1 MTKRS
6 EGRAAARASAA
17 RASGEGTLSFYAG
30 LVNWYR
36 QMQCAWDRFWFEPR
50 APHTL
55 SLIRVLTGA
64 MLLYNHVVWS
74 TQLEAFLG
82 AAAWIPAGTSQ
93 AMTSDGFVW
102 SILWYFESPAALWVI
117 HLLSLVVFIMLTVGW
132 KTRTVS
138 VVAWAVT
145 ITYCHRLQGVL
156 FGFDQVLAMLAMYLM
171 LSRCGDAYSMDV
183 WLANRSSRQPR
194 QGRGADRGVD
204 RGADP
209 CVANN
214 VATRLLQVHLC
225 VIYMFGGLAKV
236 RGETWWD
243 GSAMWNAV
251 ANLEYQTL
259 DMTFLGRAPWL
270 LSMLALVVLFWETFY
285 CALVWPRWSRPIVLA
300 LAFLVHAGIGLAL
313 GMLTFGAAMITLNV
327 CFLEPDFVDRW
338 LATARSRVVKV
349 VGTLRVP

>member
-6 EGRAAARASAA
+6 EATASAA
-17 RASGEGTLSFYAG
+17 RNSARESSSDLG
-30 LVNWYR
+30 LVTWYR
-36 QMQCAWDRFWFEPR
+36 QMQSAWDRFWFESR
-50 APHTL
+50 APHAL
-55 SLIRVLTGA
+55 ALMRVLTGA

-82 AAAWIPAGTSQ
+82 SRAWIPAGTSQ
-93 AMTSDGFVW
+93 AMTGDGFVW
-102 SILWYFESPAALWVI
+102 SILWHFESPAALWVI
-117 HLLSLVVFIMLTVGW
+117 HLLSLVVFIMFTVGW
-132 KTRTVS
+132 KTRAVS
-138 VVAWAVT
+138 VLAWAVT

-183 WLANRSSRQPR
+183 WLANRTSREAG
-194 QGRGADRGVD
+194 QGRGADRGAD
-204 RGADP
+204 GGADRAAP

-225 VIYMFGGLAKV
+225 VIYLFGGLAKV

-251 ANLEYQTL
+251 ANLEYQSF

-285 CALVWPRWSRPIVLA
+285 CALVWPRWSRPIVLI

-313 GMLTFGAAMITLNV
+313 GMLTFAAAMITLNV
-327 CFLEPDFVDRW
+327 CFLDPDSVDRW
-338 LATARSRVVKV
+338 VANAQSRVAKV
-349 VGTLRVP
+349 AGTLRVS